1 METYTHAD
9 LVKCIDQVF
18 QKYEKKTAVMDF
30 QSEKDFRKFSFGQ
43 IKAYTEK
50 IGDALLEKGVQ
61 KTERVAVLA
70 RPTAY
75 SAMLLLALSY
85 LGYTAV
91 LTDVSLPVEEQNR
104 LLAFTEPSAIVT
116 EKERYMLLEEGMRGT
131 VPVFDLYLDG
141 TFLRQINPEV
151 HVRTLSEIPGDAD
164 VIAII
169 FSSGTTGSM
178 KGAQVTH
185 QAMIY
190 SAKTAAQYAQYNDK
204 TRFLHILPQ
213 THVAGYAMLFINF
226 LLGSEMAFV
235 PEVSAAGLSMG
246 LRTYE
251 PTHLVMIPKVYETIH
266 QKIEAEIAKRPA
278 IVQGV
283 FRTCKGLSSF
293 VRRHT
298 GYRMKHLMRPFYAPA
313 FGRNIHVI
321 GCGTAPCA
329 VETVHF
335 FEDLGICFL
344 NVYGST
350 EESFPICCGNV
361 TKEWYPDQAA
371 GNARQF
377 PFIDIKIEDGEI
389 VVKSALEMKG
399 YFRDPESTKEAH
411 TKDGYLKTGDLGYIN
426 EKGYLYV
433 TGRRK
438 ETIQLGS
445 GNKVSAT
452 DIDRYYQG
460 VCGDLAVAACGVPD
474 ADGMTE
480 HVVLFLETGEV
491 TLEEAA
497 RVKLK
502 VRRLSDTTTGSYHL
516 SDILCI
522 PKLPCTTLG
531 KVQRFKLRELALKL
545 QGIADQGSADRQAE
559 AKQQTGRAMVSASE
573 SEVVKEVCEIVAKH
587 VADLTVTPNA
597 LLTEDL
603 NLDSLSMFEICLELE
618 ATYHTDFL
626 NGLSQVKTVRD
637 LAALI
642 ERENAKG
649 YASEKVSAP
658 AYDIEKYPLKRRAK
672 DRHRL
677 IRYMKLSRKLY
688 DFEVEGTQ
696 LLSFDGQ
703 YVFCPNHESHF
714 DGLWVFTALQGIVNE
729 SHVACLAKQEHLDHA
744 VSRMF
749 LRMLGGIPTD
759 RHGNPGPALKRA
771 VEVLKEGKG
780 QFLIHPEGTRTRDG
794 KLGTFK
800 GGAATIA
807 METGLALVP
816 VCIIGARE
824 IYPPDKALPRLRDP
838 KTHERLRLKVKFG
851 TPILPKEGDTAK
863 ELTDRL
869 QKAVEELLRE
879 G

>member
-1 METYTHAD
+1 METYKHAD
-9 LVKCIDQVF
+9 LAKRIDEVF
-18 QKYEKKTAVMDF
+18 QKYGKKVAVVDYR
-30 QSEKDFRKFSFGQ
+30 SEKDSREYTFGQ
-43 IKAYTEK
+43 IKAVALRVRDE
-50 IGDALLEKGVQ
+50 LLEKGILP
-61 KTERVAVLA
+61 TERVAVLA
-70 RPTAY
+70 RP
-75 SAMLLLALSY
+75 SAHSAILLLALSY

-104 LLAFTEPSAIVT
+104 LLAFTEPSAIIT
-116 EKERYMLLEEGMRGT
+116 EKERFLLLEEGMRAT
-131 VPVFDLYLDG
+131 VPVFDLASDVP
-141 TFLRQINPEV
+141 RIEAINREV
-151 HVRTLSEIPGDAD
+151 KVRTLSEIPGSDD

-190 SAKTAAQYAQYNDK
+190 SAQTAAQYAEYNDK

-235 PEVSAAGLSMG
+235 PEISAAGLTMG
-246 LRTYE
+246 LQTYE

-266 QKIEAEIAKRPA
+266 KKIEDEIAKRSVG
-278 IVQGV
+278 VQTL
-283 FRTCKGLSSF
+283 FRACKGLSSF
-293 VRRHT
+293 MRRHT
-298 GYRMKHLMRPFYAPA
+298 GIRMKHLMRPFYAPA

-361 TKEWYPDQAA
+361 KKEWYPDQAA

-377 PFIDIKIEDGEI
+377 PFIDIKIVDGEI

-399 YFRDPESTKEAH
+399 YFRDPESTKNAYTE
-411 TKDGYLKTGDLGYIN
+411 DGYLKTGDLGYIN

-452 DIDRYYQG
+452 DVDRYYQE
-460 VCGDLAVAACGVPD
+460 VCGDMAVAACGVPD
-474 ADGMTE
+474 VDGMTE

-502 VRRLSDTTTGSYHL
+502 VRRLSDATTGCYRL
-516 SDILCI
+516 SDILCV

-531 KVQRFKLRELALKL
+531 KVQRFKLSELALKL
-545 QGIADQGSADRQAE
+545 QGLADAGSTEGQGESKPQGGSYRIAPSDG
-559 AKQQTGRAMVSASE
+559 
-573 SEVVKEVCEIVAKH
+573 EVVREVCRVVAAH
-587 VADLTVTPNA
+587 VTDVTVTPDA
-597 LLTEDL
+597 RLSEDL
-603 NLDSLSMFEICLELE
+603 NLDSLTMFEICTELTMT
-618 ATYHTDFL
+618 AHSDFL
-626 NGLSQVKTVRD
+626 NSLGQVKTVRD
-637 LAALI
+637 LANLL
-642 ERENAKG
+642 EQG
-649 YASEKVSAP
+649 AP
-658 AYDIEKYPLKRRAK
+658 SKESKKEQGIDLRKFPMTRRTK

-677 IRYMKLSRKLY
+677 IRIMKLSKKLY
-688 DFEVEGTQ
+688 DFEVVGTEQ
-696 LLSFDGQ
+696 LTFDQQ
-703 YVFCPNHESHF
+703 YIFCPNHESHF

-729 SHVACLAKQEHLDHA
+729 CQLACLAKQEHLDHA
-744 VSRMF
+744 INRAF

-759 RHGNPGPALKRA
+759 RKGNPAPAIARA
-771 VEVLKEGKG
+771 VEVLLDGKS

-794 KLGTFK
+794 KLGEFR

-807 METGLALVP
+807 LETMLPLVP

-824 IYPPDKALPRLRDP
+824 IYPPDKVLPRLRDP
-838 KTHERLRLKVKFG
+838 KSHKRLTLKIKFG

-863 ELTDRL
+863 ELTERL
-869 QKAVEELLRE
+869 EEAVKTLLRE